1 MPEPQEFHHLLK
13 NERDQIDKLIKDV
26 EALSLKV
33 RQMESSLIK
42 QPIAQPESKAEN
54 HLEVFR
60 QQWKVQL
67 HKDA

>member
-13 NERDQIDKLIKDV
+13 NERDQIDKLIKEI
-26 EALSLKV
+26 EAVNLKV

-42 QPIAQPESKAEN
+42 QPIAQPESKAEK

-67 HKDA
+67 YYDT